1 MLARTSLFAAALI
14 CLLSIYG
21 SADTHAESVSEA
33 PLAHQLAQRV
43 TIYRDGYGVPHIDAR
58 DLPAAAFAFGFCQ
71 CEDYFWQVED
81 STIWALGRYAEINGK
96 SALESDLITHSFEIP
111 SRSRIDYEQTAPENR
126 VIGEAFAAGINHYL
140 ATHPETKPRLIQ
152 KFEPWH
158 LLALG
163 RRVYLELSLISNQKR
178 GDFSPEAANEINQ
191 QAGSNAWAVGP
202 SKTKQGSTM
211 LFINPHQPWYG
222 YGQWYEG
229 HLRTDD
235 GIDFYGATFFG
246 SPLLAIGHNHK
257 CGWSFTVN
265 EPDVVDLWNIRFEP
279 DRPNHYRHG
288 DQMREA
294 TLWQQEIKVKGQP
307 SQTFTLRKTHHGPI
321 LKENSDGTFRAC
333 QCANLYEHDVLT
345 QLKGMLRAETVHEVR
360 AGMGLKGLP
369 IFNTVSVDS
378 QGNIL
383 YLYSGSV
390 PRRDPSFDWTQPVD
404 GNDPRTDWQ
413 GLHSID
419 DMPQILNPPTGYV
432 QSCNST
438 PFTTTDDSNPAPLDF
453 PHYMVMDKHDDKRRA
468 KVSRMI
474 LRESQDLTLEQF
486 EQLAFDT
493 RLYWAINE
501 LPNLRRHYERLKSTN
516 PDLASQAAEYFQ
528 HFDGWDC
535 RIKADCTR
543 STLCVAWYEE
553 LYGFGYP
560 AETLKAN
567 FVSQPDLKFQALIQ
581 AAQKLQAN
589 FKQWQVPWGDIHRIQ
604 RHSNVANLVAVPLS
618 DRKPSLPCLGAPGP
632 LGIVFTVYYTP
643 SMYIPV
649 LRETR
654 KQYAVVGTSY
664 TGVVEFTQQGVRSKS
679 LIQFGS
685 SSDPQSPHYLDQAQL
700 LSEGRMKDVQL
711 DWQQIRAQARRT
723 YRPGERN

>member
-1 MLARTSLFAAALI
+1 
-14 CLLSIYG
+14 
-21 SADTHAESVSEA
+21 
-33 PLAHQLAQRV
+33 
-43 TIYRDGYGVPHIDAR
+43 
-58 DLPAAAFAFGFCQ
+58 
-71 CEDYFWQVED
+71 
-81 STIWALGRYAEINGK
+81 
-96 SALESDLITHSFEIP
+96 
-111 SRSRIDYEQTAPENR
+111 
-126 VIGEAFAAGINHYL
+126 
-140 ATHPETKPRLIQ
+140 
-152 KFEPWH
+152 
-158 LLALG
+158 
-163 RRVYLELSLISNQKR
+163 
-178 GDFSPEAANEINQ
+178 
-191 QAGSNAWAVGP
+191 
-202 SKTKQGSTM
+202 
-211 LFINPHQPWYG
+211 
-222 YGQWYEG
+222 
-229 HLRTDD
+229 
-235 GIDFYGATFFG
+235 
-246 SPLLAIGHNHK
+246 
-257 CGWSFTVN
+257 
-265 EPDVVDLWNIRFEP
+265 
-279 DRPNHYRHG
+279 
-288 DQMREA
+288 
-294 TLWQQEIKVKGQP
+294 
-307 SQTFTLRKTHHGPI
+307 
-321 LKENSDGTFRAC
+321 
-333 QCANLYEHDVLT
+333 
-345 QLKGMLRAETVHEVR
+345 
-360 AGMGLKGLP
+360 
-369 IFNTVSVDS
+369 
-378 QGNIL
+378 
-383 YLYSGSV
+383 
-390 PRRDPSFDWTQPVD
+390 
-404 GNDPRTDWQ
+404 
-413 GLHSID
+413 
-419 DMPQILNPPTGYV
+419 
-432 QSCNST
+432 
-438 PFTTTDDSNPAPLDF
+438 
-453 PHYMVMDKHDDKRRA
+453 
-468 KVSRMI
+468 
-474 LRESQDLTLEQF
+474 
-486 EQLAFDT
+486 
-493 RLYWAINE
+493 LYWAINE